1 MSKSIWKSSF
11 FKLPQHKQF
20 NYIPR
25 YYDPKNDKETNGTED
40 DNSIK
45 LERGAFFK
53 QKNRSRLLGAFTD
66 REPNTFERFGQRR
79 SGQFMRVLMMAG
91 LLTLAVLIMFDKM
104 SLVSALPFLF
114 LFSVVFLVKART
126 M

>member
-1 MSKSIWKSSF
+1 MNKNLWRSNF

-25 YYDPKNDKETNGTED
+25 YYDPEKDKLNPDSEENEL
-40 DNSIK
+40 K

-53 QKNRSRLLGAFTD
+53 QKNRSRLVGAFTGNK
-66 REPNTFERFGQRR
+66 EVQTFERYRYNQNNQLLRI
-79 SGQFMRVLMMAG
+79 LMLVG
-91 LLTLAVLIMFDKM
+91 LLSISTLVFFDKI
-104 SLVSALPFLF
+104 SLTVAVPFLF
-114 LFSVVFLVKART
+114 LFVVVFIAKARA